1 MAEEVETI
9 SVKARIPLFWRDQ
22 PTLWFGQFET
32 VVNPQKPN
40 EEAKFSLMVA
50 HLEKADV
57 EQISDIVMSKT
68 RTGRY
73 EEAKKRL
80 LSVYEES
87 ETKQLH
93 KLLNEMELGDQKPSQ
108 LLRRMREPAREK
120 MPDSTLQM
128 LWLQRLPTST
138 RAVLAVSEQKS
149 LDVLAAMA
157 DKMHDQATEIQTVCS
172 CTCQGHTKTSS
183 PPRAQEQKT
192 HRDEDLRAAVMQ
204 LTREIAELKVQ
215 RTKRMTH
222 GHRRFVHSRSRSR
235 SRSAGRNHKYD
246 HKASWASDACY
257 FHQRFGEKARNCRS
271 PCNFNKRQEN

>member
-1 MAEEVETI
+1 MAEEIETI

-50 HLEKADV
+50 HLEKTDV
-57 EQISDIVMSKT
+57 EQISDIVMSKS

-120 MPDSTLQM
+120 MPDTTLQM
-128 LWLQRLPTST
+128 LWLQRLPMST
-138 RAVLAVSEQKS
+138 RAVLAVSEQSS

-157 DKMHDQATEIQTVCS
+157 DKMHDQASEIQTVCS
-172 CTCQGHTKTSS
+172 CNCQNHAKSS
-183 PPRAQEQKT
+183 LPPRVQEHKT
-192 HRDEDLRAAVMQ
+192 HGDEDLRAAVMQ

-215 RTKRMTH
+215 RTRVTH
-222 GHRRFVHSRSRSR
+222 GHRRFIRSRPHSR

-246 HKASWASDACY
+246 RRTSDACY

-271 PCNFNKRQEN
+271 PCNYNANKRQEN